1 MPLVLRAVFGGATR
15 PFYLLE
21 NVIVDVEKQRM
32 EIRTRNVNLD
42 HICLCHS
49 VSYYEPA
56 AADPTRNTQYY
67 MAVHT
72 QAFPRA
78 TGHTGSKESLAVPS
92 HFTISSLQQQRAH
105 ASPACARDADWPTPP
120 QHPRSILS
128 GTGAEGAQHG
138 LDGPSHRPTSR
149 HSGAD
154 GVEGGS
160 AGAGGSGSGG
170 SGFLRR
176 SVEKF
181 VGELVLGNVAKG
193 ETLVQD
199 WARSLSLMP
208 RKDSSGSPSAG
219 RDVGAGVDSKA

>member
-1 MPLVLRAVFGGATR
+1 VHVCLPLCVPARLPAT
-15 PFYLLE
+15 
-21 NVIVDVEKQRM
+21 Q
-32 EIRTRNVNLD
+32 
-42 HICLCHS
+42 
-49 VSYYEPA
+49 
-56 AADPTRNTQYY
+56 
-67 MAVHT
+67 VHT

-193 ETLVQD
+193 ELIHVVRTCARARLPLRACMHTHTCLCV
-199 WARSLSLMP
+199 WA
-208 RKDSSGSPSAG
+208 GQ
-219 RDVGAGVDSKA
+219 GVCACVPVCVRACVRV